1 MYLKRE
7 RPETNAFGEEKISGC
22 EGKVLSIF
30 QEKTRSF
37 KYKCLKCF

>member
-1 MYLKRE
+1 MYLNRE
-7 RPETNAFGEEKISGC
+7 RPETDAFGEEKISGF